1 MSVTNL
7 RAFALRYLPIA
18 LLIALWESSV
28 AIGGIS
34 RDLLPPPSEVMRAWW
49 RLMKDGDI
57 PAHALASFTR
67 AGIGLLIAFLVGGLG
82 GLLMVWS
89 QMAYRLLNPIL
100 QMLYPVPKSAL
111 IPLVLIFFG
120 IGAASKVFLIAL
132 GCTLPILISTYNGAR
147 NVDQVLIW
155 SARSLGARDLEIMMQ
170 IRLKGALPEILNG
183 LRTALAYSFILLV
196 SSELLI
202 SRDGL
207 GYLIAS
213 LGEAGVYPE
222 MFAVILTVAISG
234 FFVDR
239 AALTASRLALRWQ
252 EGV

>member
-1 MSVTNL
+1 MI
-7 RAFALRYLPIA
+7 AALVRYAPVA
-18 LLIALWESSV
+18 LLALAWEASV
-28 AIGGIS
+28 RLGAVS
-34 RDLLPPPSEVMRAWW
+34 RDMLPPLSEIAGAWW
-49 RLMKDGDI
+49 RLMRDGDI
-57 PAHALASFTR
+57 PQHAAASFSR
-67 AGIGLLIAFLVGGLG
+67 AGAGLLIALCVGGIG

-89 QMAYRLLNPIL
+89 RVVHHVLNPIL

-147 NVDQVLIW
+147 GVERSLIW
-155 SARSLGARDLEIMMQ
+155 SARSLGAGEAAVMWQVRVPA
-170 IRLKGALPEILNG
+170 ALPEILNG
-183 LRTALAYSFILLV
+183 LRTALAFCFILLV

-222 MFAVILTVAISG
+222 MFAVILTVALCG
-234 FFVDR
+234 FFADR
-239 AALTASRLALRWQ
+239 LALAVSRAALRWQ
-252 EGV
+252 EGT

>member
-1 MSVTNL
+1 M
-7 RAFALRYLPIA
+7 RAVGRYLP
-18 LLIALWESSV
+18 V
-28 AIGGIS
+28 AILALAWEAVVRLGLVS
-34 RDLLPPPSEVMRAWW
+34 REMLPPLSEIATAWW
-49 RLMKDGDI
+49 RLMASGEI
-57 PAHALASFTR
+57 PQHAAASFGR
-67 AGIGLLIAFLVGGLG
+67 AGLGLLIALAVGGVG

-89 QMAYRLLNPIL
+89 RMAYHLLNPIL

-120 IGAASKVFLIAL
+120 IGSASKVFLIAL

-147 NVDQVLIW
+147 GVDRSLIW
-155 SARSLGARDLEIMMQ
+155 SARSLGAGEAAVMWQ
-170 IRLKGALPEILNG
+170 IRVPGALPEILNG
-183 LRTALAYSFILLV
+183 LRTALAFCFILLV

-207 GYLIAS
+207 GYLIAG

-222 MFAVILTVAISG
+222 MFAVILTVAFAG

-239 AALTASRLALRWQ
+239 MALAASRFALRWQ
-252 EGV
+252 EGA